1 MKKTSL
7 RTKRTTSHAGKASI
21 QKRRDELPLLDL
33 RAVRELVGKTQV
45 DVANVTH
52 MTQPEVSQL
61 ERRPDVR
68 LSTLRRYVE
77 ALGGEVEVFATF
89 GDKKVRLCTAE

>member
-7 RTKRTTSHAGKASI
+7 RTKRTTSHTGKTSI
-21 QKRRDELPLLDL
+21 QKRRGELPLLDL